1 MKKNKKVVILII
13 CILAVVIIAINV
25 KFGGNTQ
32 KDNIGKTKNVDMV
45 FKQLGDDVNNAKSGK
60 YANIKIKNLN
70 IDVENTEDLY
80 QINIIPNYDYTKNTY
95 KENIEAVKSVINTFY
110 GENINTDAAMVYIP
124 AANEDEDMTEYS
136 FQDFQ
141 KLVDEDKIRGDG
153 YFLVFKDNR
162 ENGEKGFLQID
173 PSLVSIWLSKG
184 ELESTSPMYGYNTKK
199 VYNFTLN
206 ENVSEDKVMLK
217 DGEITIEEAKNF
229 IENYLN
235 NSLPYKKN
243 EDFKYEVAEIRIL
256 DADGQDAIGACVRK
270 KYNEIPFDYIDG
282 TTEGIYNSDFWDDRG
297 ELCMAKTNE
306 IDNICGL
313 GGDTYFVEKY
323 GKKIKKMYSFDDALK
338 IVSDSI
344 GENSVYDIYGAEI
357 IYQFTPVNKKD
368 DDGEVSKYKGR
379 LQWKIVAR
387 NENDDKDTWFYVD
400 IETGKLS
407 HRFKKIYG
415 E

>member
-1 MKKNKKVVILII
+1 MAIVIVV
-13 CILAVVIIAINV
+13 INV

-45 FKQLGDDVNNAKSGK
+45 FKQLDDDVNNAKSGK
-60 YANIKIKNLN
+60 YANLKIKNLN
-70 IDVENTEDLY
+70 IDVKNTEDLY

-95 KENIEAVKSVINTFY
+95 KENVEAVKSVINTFY

-243 EDFKYEVAEIRIL
+243 DDFEYEVAEIRVL

-338 IVSDSI
+338 TVSDSI

-407 HRFKKIYG
+407 HRFKQIYG

>member
-13 CILAVVIIAINV
+13 CILAVVIVAINV

-70 IDVENTEDLY
+70 IDVKNTEDLY

-95 KENIEAVKSVINTFY
+95 KENVEAVKSVINTFY

-243 EDFKYEVAEIRIL
+243 DDFIYEVAEIRIL

-313 GGDTYFVEKY
+313 GGDTYFIEKY

-338 IVSDSI
+338 TVSDSI

>member
-13 CILAVVIIAINV
+13 CILAIVIVAINV

-70 IDVENTEDLY
+70 IDVKNTEDLY

-95 KENIEAVKSVINTFY
+95 KENVEAVKSVINTFY

-243 EDFKYEVAEIRIL
+243 DDFIYEVAEIRIL

-270 KYNEIPFDYIDG
+270 KYN
-282 TTEGIYNSDFWDDRG
+282 
-297 ELCMAKTNE
+297 
-306 IDNICGL
+306 
-313 GGDTYFVEKY
+313 
-323 GKKIKKMYSFDDALK
+323 
-338 IVSDSI
+338 
-344 GENSVYDIYGAEI
+344 
-357 IYQFTPVNKKD
+357 
-368 DDGEVSKYKGR
+368 
-379 LQWKIVAR
+379 
-387 NENDDKDTWFYVD
+387 
-400 IETGKLS
+400 
-407 HRFKKIYG
+407 
-415 E
+415 

>member
-1 MKKNKKVVILII
+1 MKKDKKVVILII
-13 CILAVVIIAINV
+13 CILAIVIVVINA
-25 KFGGNTQ
+25 KFGGSTQ

-45 FKQLGDDVNNAKSGK
+45 FKQLEDDVNNAKSGK
-60 YANIKIKNLN
+60 YANLKIKNLN
-70 IDVENTEDLY
+70 IDVKNTEDLY

-95 KENIEAVKSVINTFY
+95 KENVEAVKSVINTFY

-124 AANEDEDMTEYS
+124 AANEDDDMTEYS

-141 KLVDEDKIRGDG
+141 KLVDEDKISGDG

-243 EDFKYEVAEIRIL
+243 DEFKYEVAEIRIL

-368 DDGEVSKYKGR
+368 NDGEVSKYKGR

>member
-1 MKKNKKVVILII
+1 MTEEAQAVILII
-13 CILAVVIIAINV
+13 CILAIVIVVINV

-45 FKQLGDDVNNAKSGK
+45 FKQLDDDVNNAKSGK
-60 YANIKIKNLN
+60 YANLKIKNLN
-70 IDVENTEDLY
+70 IDVKNTEDLY

-95 KENIEAVKSVINTFY
+95 KENVEAVKSVINTFY

-243 EDFKYEVAEIRIL
+243 DDFEYEVAEIRVL

-338 IVSDSI
+338 TVSDSI

-407 HRFKKIYG
+407 HRFKQIYG

>member
-95 KENIEAVKSVINTFY
+95 KENVEAVKSVINTFY

>member
-13 CILAVVIIAINV
+13 CILAIVIVAINV

-70 IDVENTEDLY
+70 IDVKNTEDLY

-95 KENIEAVKSVINTFY
+95 KENVEAVKSVINTFY

-243 EDFKYEVAEIRIL
+243 DDFIYEVAEIRIL

-313 GGDTYFVEKY
+313 GGDTYFIEKY

-338 IVSDSI
+338 TVSDSI

>member
-1 MKKNKKVVILII
+1 MKKDKKVVILII
-13 CILAVVIIAINV
+13 CILAIVIVVINA

-45 FKQLGDDVNNAKSGK
+45 FKQLEDDVNNAKSGK
-60 YANIKIKNLN
+60 YANLKIKNLN
-70 IDVENTEDLY
+70 IDVKNTEDLY

-95 KENIEAVKSVINTFY
+95 KENVEAVKSVINTFY

-124 AANEDEDMTEYS
+124 AANEDDDMTEYS

-141 KLVDEDKIRGDG
+141 KLVDEDKISGDG

-184 ELESTSPMYGYNTKK
+184 ELESTSPMYGYNAKK

-243 EDFKYEVAEIRIL
+243 DDFIYEVAEIRIL

-297 ELCMAKTNE
+297 EICMAKTNE

-338 IVSDSI
+338 TVSDSI

-368 DDGEVSKYKGR
+368 DDGEVSKYNGR
-379 LQWKIVAR
+379 LQWKVVAR

-407 HRFKKIYG
+407 HRFKQIYG

>member
-13 CILAVVIIAINV
+13 CILAIVIIAINA
-25 KFGGNTQ
+25 KFGGSTQ

-45 FKQLGDDVNNAKSGK
+45 FKQLEDDVNNAKSGK
-60 YANIKIKNLN
+60 YANLKIKNLN
-70 IDVENTEDLY
+70 IDVKNTEDLY

-95 KENIEAVKSVINTFY
+95 KENVEAVKSVINTFY

-124 AANEDEDMTEYS
+124 AANEDDDMTEYS

-141 KLVDEDKIRGDG
+141 KLVDEDKISGDG

-243 EDFKYEVAEIRIL
+243 DDFIYEVAEIRIL

-270 KYNEIPFDYIDG
+270 KYNEISFDYIDG

-313 GGDTYFVEKY
+313 GGDTYFIEKY

-338 IVSDSI
+338 TVSDSI

-407 HRFKKIYG
+407 HRFKQIYG

>member
-1 MKKNKKVVILII
+1 MKKDKKVVILII
-13 CILAVVIIAINV
+13 CILAIVIVVINV
-25 KFGGNTQ
+25 KFGGSTQ

-45 FKQLGDDVNNAKSGK
+45 FKQLEDDVNNAKSGK
-60 YANIKIKNLN
+60 YANLKIKNLN
-70 IDVENTEDLY
+70 IDVKNIGELY

-95 KENIEAVKSVINTFY
+95 KENVEAVKSVINTFY
-110 GENINTDAAMVYIP
+110 GENIDTDAAMVYIP
-124 AANEDEDMTEYS
+124 AANEDDDMTEYS

-243 EDFKYEVAEIRIL
+243 DDFIYEVAEIRVL

-313 GGDTYFVEKY
+313 GGDTYFIEKY

-368 DDGEVSKYKGR
+368 DDGEVSKYNGR

-407 HRFKKIYG
+407 HRFKQIYG

>member
-1 MKKNKKVVILII
+1 MKKDKKVVILII
-13 CILAVVIIAINV
+13 CILAIVIVVINA
-25 KFGGNTQ
+25 KFGGSTQ

-45 FKQLGDDVNNAKSGK
+45 FKQLEDDVNNAKSGK
-60 YANIKIKNLN
+60 YANLKIKNLN
-70 IDVENTEDLY
+70 IDVKNTEDLY

-95 KENIEAVKSVINTFY
+95 KENVEAVKSVINTFY

-124 AANEDEDMTEYS
+124 AANEDDDMTEYS

-141 KLVDEDKIRGDG
+141 KLVDEDKISGDG

-243 EDFKYEVAEIRIL
+243 DEFKYEVAEIRIL

-313 GGDTYFVEKY
+313 GGDTYFIEKY

-407 HRFKKIYG
+407 HRFKQIYG

>member
-13 CILAVVIIAINV
+13 CILAIVIVAINV

-95 KENIEAVKSVINTFY
+95 KENVEAVKSVINTFY

-124 AANEDEDMTEYS
+124 AKNEDDDMTEYS

-141 KLVDEDKIRGDG
+141 KLVDEDKISGDG

-173 PSLVSIWLSKG
+173 PSLVSVWLSKG

-206 ENVSEDKVMLK
+206 ENISEDKVMLK

-243 EDFKYEVAEIRIL
+243 DEFKYEVAEIRIL
-256 DADGQDAIGACVRK
+256 DADGQDVIGACVRK

-313 GGDTYFVEKY
+313 GGDTYFIEKY

>member
-1 MKKNKKVVILII
+1 MKKDKKVVILII
-13 CILAVVIIAINV
+13 CILAIVIVVINV

-45 FKQLGDDVNNAKSGK
+45 FKQLDDDVNNAKSGK
-60 YANIKIKNLN
+60 YANLKIKNLN
-70 IDVENTEDLY
+70 IDVKNTEDLY

-95 KENIEAVKSVINTFY
+95 KENVEAVKSVINTFY

-243 EDFKYEVAEIRIL
+243 DDFEYEVAEIRVL

-338 IVSDSI
+338 TVSDSI

-407 HRFKKIYG
+407 HRFKQIYG

>member
-13 CILAVVIIAINV
+13 CILAIGIVVINV

-45 FKQLGDDVNNAKSGK
+45 FKQLEDDVNNAKSGK
-60 YANIKIKNLN
+60 YANLKIKNLN
-70 IDVENTEDLY
+70 IDVKNTEDLY

-95 KENIEAVKSVINTFY
+95 KENVEAVKSVINTFY
-110 GENINTDAAMVYIP
+110 GENINTDAAMVYIT
-124 AANEDEDMTEYS
+124 AANEDDDMTEYS

-141 KLVDEDKIRGDG
+141 KLVDEDKISGDG

-243 EDFKYEVAEIRIL
+243 DDFIYEVAEIRIL
-256 DADGQDAIGACVRK
+256 DVDGQDAIGACVRK

-338 IVSDSI
+338 TVSDSI

-407 HRFKKIYG
+407 HRFKQIYG